1 MAFQILLY
9 IVVVLFLV
17 TIAIV
22 YLKLIRPEKRVYDIL
37 RAQGINGEPF
47 VPLIGQLPSIRR
59 YREFGSILSFQ
70 QDLARK
76 HGNLFLYAFGP
87 VVRLVITEPD
97 LLADMFSRRNVQN
110 YIKPPLFNT
119 VFSQII
125 GEKNLLVAEGNEH
138 ERARRM
144 INPAFYH
151 TNLKSMVSIIT
162 DQTARTIDRLIQIS
176 TIKQKDQISIDLQNQ
191 FNALTLSIIASSAFG
206 SGFETITN
214 AQEIIHTTF
223 GEVLEVILRRSLL
236 MINQIPFLSKFP
248 FWGKNIVDK
257 GVRIISDFV
266 NQIIVQR
273 RQGKSASL
281 SNGPDLLDLLLAAV
295 DDEGKPFTDQEIK
308 EEALTFVLAGS
319 ETTGNLMTWILYVLM
334 THDDVLGACRE
345 EVDRILSNG
354 KLPTNDNL
362 TDLVICE
369 AIINETLR
377 LYPPAPVFT
386 RYCIREHI
394 IGDEH
399 PIRIPAGATIL
410 ISDYLLH
417 RRNDLWPRADE
428 FDYTRWMRDPKTG
441 LKPKLSHPFSYLP
454 FAAGPRNCIGQN
466 FALLE
471 AKIMLAMFVQRCNF
485 EMVPGQ
491 KIVLDLKI
499 TMGSKYGLWAKI
511 SNRKI

>member
-1 MAFQILLY
+1 MNEKLLY
-9 IVVVLFLV
+9 D
-17 TIAIV
+17 A
-22 YLKLIRPEKRVYDIL
+22 L
-37 RAQGINGEPF
+37 RAQGVGCELF
-47 VPLIGQLPSIRR
+47 VSLFGQLPEIRR
-59 YREFGSILSFQ
+59 RRKTNSRMDFHQNRIQ
-70 QDLARK
+70 Q
-76 HGNLFLYAFGP
+76 HGNTYVFGFGP
-87 VVRLVITEPD
+87 VIRLMINESD
-97 LLADMFSRRNVQN
+97 LLADVPDRSNARN
-110 YIKPPLFNT
+110 YTKPPVAHTILGPA
-119 VFSQII
+119 I
-125 GEKNLLVAEGNEH
+125 GNHNLLVAEGNEH
-138 ERARRM
+138 ERARQM

-151 TNLKSMVSIIT
+151 TNLKSMVSNVTDRTEETIQSVFKTLDCDKQSKRSMDIQVFFNSLTLAIIVSSACGANLETNENAKHVMGRLFTNVFNAILYHIIDQRAREIAQFMNQIIT
-162 DQTARTIDRLIQIS
+162 D
-176 TIKQKDQISIDLQNQ
+176 
-191 FNALTLSIIASSAFG
+191 
-206 SGFETITN
+206 
-214 AQEIIHTTF
+214 
-223 GEVLEVILRRSLL
+223 RREGRS
-236 MINQIPFLSKFP
+236 N
-248 FWGKNIVDK
+248 
-257 GVRIISDFV
+257 
-266 NQIIVQR
+266 
-273 RQGKSASL
+273 SL

-295 DDEGKPFTDQEIK
+295 DDEEKPFTDQEIK
-308 EEALTFVLAGS
+308 EEALTFVIAGS

-491 KIVLDLKI
+491 KIIFEVTI
-499 TMGSKYGLWAKI
+499 TMRPKYRLVATISK
-511 SNRKI
+511 R